1 MGQVIDDS
9 GTTAELP
16 LVSVVLVNFRGA
28 EDTITCLRHFDDID
42 WPKERLQL
50 IVVDNN
56 SGDGSDERIRSEAP
70 NAEVHQSGSNLG
82 FAGGCNFGVAK
93 ARGTYV
99 GFINNDARPHP
110 QWIRAAVRVMEGDK
124 QVGCVASKV
133 LDWDGR
139 SVDYVDG
146 SLTWYGMGYKREAEW
161 PDNGSYETP
170 RNVLFGTGAAM
181 FVPAA
186 LFREI
191 GGFDERYFMFYE
203 DVDLGWRLNILG
215 YDVRYVPDSVAF
227 HRHHVTMKKFGNF
240 RETYLLE
247 RNALLSMYKNLGD
260 ELLSASLGAAMTLSI
275 RRSLARAPIE
285 LPVDTSTDGTA
296 DVAKLSLTGPYAIDY
311 FLEQLPGLVESR
323 RELQAL
329 RTRTDQE
336 ILPLF
341 REAIEPAYPIAAYLE
356 THEALVGI
364 FNISALFHAPSKV
377 LVVTG
382 EPLSDK
388 MAGPAIRAWEMA
400 SALGAGHQVH
410 LASMF
415 GVSVTSES
423 FQVVSVASHQA
434 LKRETEWADIIIFQG
449 FLLEAAPWLIQSS
462 KLIVADIYDPMH
474 LEQLEQARD
483 RGEAGRHQA
492 ISDVTDLLNRQI
504 SRADM
509 LLCASEK
516 QRQFWLGE
524 LASQGRI
531 NMGTAGPLG
540 RSMDDLL
547 RVVPFGV
554 EDEPPVQRH
563 HGMRG
568 AIPGVGQDDRII
580 LWGGGVYN
588 WFDPLTLIR
597 AVGRLAER
605 HDDVRLVFMGMKHPN
620 PGVPDQRI
628 AWEARE
634 SSDRLG
640 LTDRVV
646 FFNSGWVP
654 YRDRADFLLDADVG
668 VSTHFE
674 HIETAY
680 SFRTRILD
688 YLWAGLPIVATTG
701 DSFGNVLDS
710 EGLGFGVPPE
720 DVAALEHALE
730 KVLFDRELAERM
742 RTRVRAYAEEYRWAS
757 VLRPLLEFCDDPH
770 PAMDIRM
777 KHPGEGPRV
786 TLRSR
791 VPMSLKRDF
800 DLALEYL
807 RAGGF
812 GLVYKRALNRLERQR
827 SEKR

>member
-1 MGQVIDDS
+1 MGQRITDLPDR
-9 GTTAELP
+9 GADLP

-28 EDTITCLRHFDDID
+28 DDTLACLRHFDDLD
-42 WPKERLQL
+42 WPRDRLQL
-50 IVVDNN
+50 IVVDND
-56 SGDGSDERIRSEAP
+56 SGDGSDEVIRVGCP
-70 NAEVHQSGSNLG
+70 GAEVYQSGSNLG
-82 FAGGCNFGVAK
+82 FAGGCNFGVAR
-93 ARGTYV
+93 ARGDYV

-110 QWIRAAVRVMEGDK
+110 QWVRAAVRVMTEDAG
-124 QVGCVASKV
+124 VGCVASKV
-133 LDWDGR
+133 LDWEGR

-170 RNVLFGTGAAM
+170 KNVLFGTGAAM
-181 FVPAA
+181 FVPTE
-186 LFREI
+186 LFREV

-203 DVDLGWRLNILG
+203 DVDLGWRLTILG
-215 YDVRYVPDSVAF
+215 YDVRYAPDSIAY

-247 RNALLSMYKNLGD
+247 RNAILSMYKNLGD
-260 ELLSASLGAAMTLSI
+260 ELLASSFGAALTLAV
-275 RRSLARAPIE
+275 RRSLTRAPIQ
-285 LPVDTSTDGTA
+285 DGNPGEDLRTVPKMA
-296 DVAKLSLTGPYAIDY
+296 LTGPYAIDY
-311 FLEQLPGLVESR
+311 FLEQLPNLKESR
-323 RELQAL
+323 AELQRL
-329 RTRTDQE
+329 RTRTDRE

-341 REAIEPAYPIAAYLE
+341 REAIEPAYPIPAYLE
-356 THEALVGI
+356 THEALVDI
-364 FNISALFHAPSKV
+364 FDLAARFHEPSKV

-400 SALGAGHQVH
+400 SALSGRHQVH

-415 GVSVTSES
+415 GVSASSEA
-423 FQVVSVASHQA
+423 FTVVSVAGQDA
-434 LKRETEWADIIIFQG
+434 LRRETEWADIIIFQG
-449 FLLEAAPWLIQSS
+449 FLLEAAPWLIESD

-483 RGEAGRHQA
+483 RGEAKRHEA
-492 ISDVTDLLNRQI
+492 VSDVTDLLNRQI
-504 SRADM
+504 ARADV

-516 QRQFWLGE
+516 QRQFWLGQ

-531 NMGTAGPLG
+531 NMGTSGPG
-540 RSMDDLL
+540 RSLEDLL
-547 RVVPFGV
+547 RVVPFGL
-554 EDEPPVQRH
+554 EDSAPVQRG
-563 HGMRG
+563 HGIRG
-568 AIPGVGQDDRII
+568 TIKGVEATDRII

-597 AVGRLAER
+597 AVGRLADR

-634 SSDRLG
+634 LSDRLG

-654 YRDRADFLLDADVG
+654 YRDRANFLLDADVG

-674 HIETAY
+674 HVETAY

-701 DSFGNVLDS
+701 DSFGNILTS

-720 DVAALEHALE
+720 DVAALERALE
-730 KVLFDRELAERM
+730 ETLYTPGVADAMREQ
-742 RTRVRAYAEEYRWAS
+742 VRAYAEGFRWAT
-757 VLRPLLEFCDDPH
+757 VLQPLLEFCDNPRAAGDIQLRHH
-770 PAMDIRM
+770 PDRNLVI
-777 KHPGEGPRV
+777 H
-786 TLRSR
+786 RSR
-791 VPMSLKRDF
+791 LPLSVRRD
-800 DLALEYL
+800 LGLVVEYFQS
-807 RAGGF
+807 GGVR
-812 GLVYKRALNRLERQR
+812 LVYKRAMNRLQR
-827 SEKR
+827 LRYESI